1 MGRTEL
7 MAMEKESD
15 SIYVNN
21 HSYESSLYAAGGV
34 IELCKAVMTDR
45 IKNGFAIVRPP
56 GHHAESNVSMGFC
69 FINNVAIATKYCLQH
84 LGLRKIMIVDWDV
97 HFGKSTLYLFLIPSL
112 IPLCL

>member
-1 MGRTEL
+1 MCRKEL
-7 MAMEKESD
+7 KAMEKELD
-15 SIYVNN
+15 SIYINN

-34 IELCKAVMTDR
+34 IELCKAVIADR

-84 LGLRKIMIVDWDV
+84 LGLQKIMIVDWDV
-97 HFGKSTLYLFLIPSL
+97 HFGKRFLSL
-112 IPLCL
+112 S